1 MAVVRRGP
9 ITDRQFSAVL
19 RLLNIKNGEK
29 LGVGVSGEAKSLAL
43 LALLT
48 RAVGKE
54 NVVAFTVDHK
64 LKHNSTN
71 EAIKLQLSVAKLGIE
86 HHIITP
92 DWKQSG
98 SGFRGDKKDPPLADH
113 GTSPS
118 YWTKGTAARIR
129 RYAML
134 SRACKAKG
142 IRTLLIGHHLD
153 DQTRIGLSRLK
164 KNSGI
169 EGLTG
174 MKMLQPEISGT
185 TASAAKHVRLARP
198 LLSFAQEQLVDI
210 CRDHGLEPNDTS
222 KNHLRFLPTEDYG
235 PMLAAAEEMNERL
248 GAESPVRALS
258 RISYARFMEHMEIH
272 RNAFKAKVTP
282 LLEEHT
288 LRDPPT
294 GTCFLHVRANRNN
307 LQNHWISQPYLAE
320 RVLAHVVKWA
330 GNGSNVP
337 ASTVP
342 SALREQILNYF
353 KYNSRL
359 VNGGGVILC
368 PPRASQTGAFVWVV
382 ARSPIQRSEFT
393 KNAVQLRIG
402 ERAIWDQRF
411 LIALRAPQFASVKET
426 FYGVDPQDLIFVV
439 RPFTDRDYHSILDR
453 MRTGPRTEW
462 NESVQQALTHYWQK
476 MPPPARQTIPCI
488 ALKQDSGDTSYVIS
502 VPSISINLEPQ
513 LLDVQFSFAN
523 HSAFEREGEEIGFR
537 LIERVDDNS

>member
-19 RLLNIKNGEK
+19 RLLDIKNGEK

-48 RAVGKE
+48 RSVGKE
-54 NVVAFTVDHK
+54 RVVAFTVDHK
-64 LKHNSTN
+64 LKHDSTN

-134 SRACKAKG
+134 SRACKEKG

-169 EGLTG
+169 EGLRG
-174 MKMLQPEISGT
+174 MKTLQPEVSGT

-210 CRDHGLEPNDTS
+210 CRDHGLRPDDTS
-222 KNHLRFLPTEDYG
+222 NNHLRFLPTEDYG

-258 RISYARFMEHMEIH
+258 RISYARFMEHMEVH

-294 GTCFLHVRANRNN
+294 GTCFLH
-307 LQNHWISQPYLAE
+307 
-320 RVLAHVVKWA
+320 WA
-330 GNGSNVP
+330 GNGSNLP

-382 ARSPIQRSEFT
+382 ARTPIQRSEFT

-411 LIALRAPQFASVKET
+411 LIALRTPQLASVEET
-426 FYGVDPQDLIFVV
+426 FYGVDPGDLIFVV

-537 LIERVDDNS
+537 LIDGVDDSS